1 MLLKIS
7 RFTLKNGLRVVI
19 NEDPYSTMVAVC
31 IAYLVGNRT
40 EKRGKTGISHVLEH
54 MMFKGTERIS
64 PEEYSK
70 RIQRI
75 GGYENAYTSK
85 DYTAYYAYL
94 PVEGLEI
101 FLDLESDRMV
111 NLKIRDFEEEMEVI
125 KDERR
130 YTSQDNPVD
139 AFMEEFWMQL
149 FKSHPYRYP
158 IIGLLEDL
166 EKMNLQDVFEYYN
179 TYYVPSNAILSISG
193 NVKEGEAFELVSKYF
208 GSLEKNGD
216 YTLERIEE
224 PEQNSKRFFKVK
236 RKNATPLVVLGFKTV
251 PVSSVLTP
259 VFEVM
264 GEVLCGGKWGLLV
277 KDLVYEKK
285 IFASIACDSTFL
297 LDTGV
302 FSIIGV
308 PSPGKNIFDAYRI
321 LENRL
326 YGSTQEI
333 TEALVETAKSKI
345 LADFYFNIESVRDV
359 VLDLAEFEMAG
370 DAGLINHYP
379 DLVRTVKLDSLRDV
393 FLSYFSEDKETA
405 GVLYG

>member
-1 MLLKIS
+1 MILKVS
-7 RFTLKNGLRVVI
+7 RFFLNNGLRVVI
-19 NEDPYSTMVAVC
+19 NEDSYSTMVAAC
-31 IAYLVGNRT
+31 LAYLAGNRT

-54 MMFKGTERIS
+54 MMFKGTKKVS

-94 PVEGLEI
+94 PVDGLEI
-101 FLDLESDRMV
+101 FLEMEADRMV

-139 AFMEEFWMQL
+139 AFVEEFWMHL
-149 FKSHPYRYP
+149 FENHPYRYP

-166 EKMNLQDVFEYYN
+166 EKMNLQDVYEYYN
-179 TYYVPSNAILSISG
+179 TFYVPSKAILSISG
-193 NVKEGEAFELVSKYF
+193 NVREEEAYELVNRFF
-208 GSLEKNGD
+208 GSLEKNS
-216 YTLERIEE
+216 ENVIENVEE

-236 RKNATPLVVLGFKTV
+236 RKNATPLVILGFKTV
-251 PVSSVLTP
+251 PVSNALAP
-259 VFEVM
+259 VFEVL

-285 IFASIACDSTFL
+285 IFASVSCDTTFL

-302 FSIIGV
+302 LSIIGV
-308 PSPGKNIFDAYRI
+308 PSPGKNIFEAYKI
-321 LENRL
+321 LEDTL
-326 YGSTQEI
+326 YSLSQNI

-345 LADFYFNIESVRDV
+345 LADFYFNVESVRDV

-370 DAGLINHYP
+370 DAGLINQYP
-379 DLVRTVKLDSLRDV
+379 GLIKSVKLDDIKNV
-393 FLSYFSEDKETA
+393 FLRYFSEAKETA